1 MIDCFS
7 NSNSKSY
14 FVFVRFCCCCLSDY
28 HNNIMAQ
35 ACRPMVFWGQS
46 REYVYIKVDISEI
59 TSVSN
64 YFNIT

>member
-1 MIDCFS
+1 
-7 NSNSKSY
+7 
-14 FVFVRFCCCCLSDY
+14 
-28 HNNIMAQ
+28 MAQ